1 MEFFKHFDVTSFKT
15 FKTVG
20 LIIVGLIAVLF
31 AVQIVGSTFKSFT
44 NDMGPTIGTVAP
56 SYGKGGGSAGYGYDG
71 YAESSMDA
79 SMPEFSARNAG
90 MTMPYPYPQ
99 SPSGNTAEEFE
110 ITQYSASIE
119 TRRVEET
126 CGTVADLKSRAD
138 VIFESSNNYDRGCDF
153 TFKVEKASADAVL
166 AIIKDLDPKELSDNT
181 YTIKGQ
187 VDDFTSETEVL
198 QKKRASIDQTLSSA
212 ISAYDEIT
220 ALATRSQNAD
230 ALAKIIDSKIGII
243 ERLTQERINI
253 NEQLDRLARA
263 KADQLDSLDYTRFSV
278 SVYENK
284 FVDGEELG
292 NSWKE
297 AIKNFIRDLNRVI
310 QDLTVNLL
318 LLIFLVLQWAIY
330 ALIVLVVAK
339 YGWKLAKYIWYR

>member
-1 MEFFKHFDVTSFKT
+1 MEFFKNLDLTSFRT
-15 FKTVG
+15 FKIAG
-20 LIIVGLIAVLF
+20 LIIVGLILVLF
-31 AVQIVGSTFKSFT
+31 AVQIVGSTFKTFT
-44 NDMGPTIGTVAP
+44 NEVGPTLGITVP
-56 SYGKGGGSAGYGYDG
+56 GYGKGGGVAYDYDG
-71 YAESSMDA
+71 AYAESGSDA
-79 SMPEFSARNAG
+79 SMPQLSARNVG
-90 MTMPYPYPQ
+90 SMPYPYPQ
-99 SPSGNTAEEFE
+99 PPSGNTAELFE

-126 CGTVADLKSRAD
+126 CDTVADLKSRED
-138 VIFESSNNYDRGCDF
+138 VIFESSNTYDRGCDF
-153 TFKVEKASADAVL
+153 TFKAEKASADDVL
-166 AIIKDLDPKELSDNT
+166 AIIKDLDPKEISDNT

-187 VDDFTSETEVL
+187 IDDFTSETEVL
-198 QKKRASIDQTLSSA
+198 TKKRASIDQTLASA

-297 AIKNFIRDLNRVI
+297 AIKNFIRDLNRII
-310 QDLTVNLL
+310 QDLTINLL
-318 LLIFLVLQWAIY
+318 LVIILVLQWAVY
-330 ALIVLVVAK
+330 AFIVLIVAK